1 VSLSLQNVT
10 QRFGAL
16 AAVDNVSFEVEN
28 GEALGIAGP
37 NGAGKTTL
45 FNTICGFH
53 RPEGKVLLDG
63 IRLDTLQPHR
73 ICRLGVARTF
83 QIPAPLDSMTVRQNV
98 EVGAVFG
105 GARHRRAAM
114 QARVDEALDRVGMRE
129 QADLPIHTLK
139 LYDKKLTLLAAALAT
154 GPSVL
159 LLDEAAAGLSALEMR
174 ELFELIQRLNREDG
188 LTLLVIEHIMSILT
202 GLCDRI
208 LVMNDGKVL
217 AIGKADAV
225 MATPEVKEVLLG

>member
-1 VSLSLQNVT
+1 MSLSLQNVT

-16 AAVDNVSFEVEN
+16 AAVDDVSFDVEK

-53 RPEGKVLLDG
+53 RPEGKILLDG
-63 IRLDTLQPHR
+63 IRLDSLQPHR
-73 ICRLGVARTF
+73 VCRLGVARTF
-83 QIPAPLDSMTVRQNV
+83 QIPAPFDSMTVRQNV

-105 GARHRRAAM
+105 GGSHRREAM
-114 QARVDEALDRVGMRE
+114 HARVDEALDRVHMLEKAESPVR
-129 QADLPIHTLK
+129 TLK
-139 LYDKKLTLLAAALAT
+139 LYDKKLALLAAALAT

-159 LLDEAAAGLSALEMR
+159 LLDEVAAGLSAVEMK
-174 ELFELIQRLNREDG
+174 ELFELIQHLNREAG

-217 AIGKADAV
+217 AIGEADAV
-225 MATPEVKEVLLG
+225 MADPDVKEALLG

>member
-1 VSLSLQNVT
+1 
-10 QRFGAL
+10 
-16 AAVDNVSFEVEN
+16 
-28 GEALGIAGP
+28 
-37 NGAGKTTL
+37 
-45 FNTICGFH
+45 
-53 RPEGKVLLDG
+53 
-63 IRLDTLQPHR
+63 
-73 ICRLGVARTF
+73 
-83 QIPAPLDSMTVRQNV
+83 
-98 EVGAVFG
+98 
-105 GARHRRAAM
+105 M